1 MKGRILVVEDD
12 PGIVR
17 AVKAYLEQ
25 EGFDV
30 AVAADGLLALK
41 AALTETPT
49 LIVLDWMLPSLDG
62 LEFMRRLRQEQR
74 TPVIMLTARTE
85 ENDRILGLELGA
97 DDYVTK
103 PFSPRELV
111 ARVKAVLRRTES
123 PPEGGDEILT
133 AGALHLDLGKR
144 TVNRNGVPLELT
156 LLEFKLLH
164 ALMSQPGRVFSRDEL
179 LSRVWG
185 SDFTGVD
192 RVVDVHISHLRRRLG
207 DDPEAPMLVL
217 TIRGVGYKL
226 VEEET

>member
-1 MKGRILVVEDD
+1 MKGQILVVEDD

-25 EGFDV
+25 EGFGV
-30 AVAADGLLALK
+30 AVAADGLLALN
-41 AALTETPT
+41 AALAETPT

-85 ENDRILGLELGA
+85 ENDRVLGLELGA
-97 DDYVTK
+97 DDYMTK

-111 ARVKAVLRRTES
+111 ARVKAVLRRTEVPTERPDQTVVVGS
-123 PPEGGDEILT
+123 LQLNLE
-133 AGALHLDLGKR
+133 KR
-144 TVNRNGVPLELT
+144 SVVRAGVPLELT
-156 LLEFKLLH
+156 VLEFSLLH
-164 ALMSQPGRVFSRDEL
+164 TLMGQPGRVFSRDEL
-179 LSRVWG
+179 LNRVWG

-207 DDPEAPMLVL
+207 DDPDTPALVL
-217 TIRGVGYKL
+217 TVRGVGYKL
-226 VEEET
+226 AEAEA

>member
-1 MKGRILVVEDD
+1 MKGRVLVVEDD

-30 AVAADGLLALK
+30 TVAVDGLLGLK
-41 AALTETPT
+41 NALTEAPA

-62 LEFMRRLRQEQR
+62 PEFMRRLRQEQR

-111 ARVKAVLRRTES
+111 ARVKAVLRRTEAPTEDGTLS
-123 PPEGGDEILT
+123 VGPLQ
-133 AGALHLDLGKR
+133 LDLEKR
-144 TVNRNGVPLELT
+144 SVVRAGVPLELT
-156 LLEFKLLH
+156 LLEFKLLYT
-164 ALMSQPGRVFSRDEL
+164 LMGQPGRVFSRDEL

-185 SDFTGVD
+185 LDFTGVD

-207 DDPEAPMLVL
+207 DDPDAPALVL
-217 TIRGVGYKL
+217 TVRGVGYKL
-226 VEEET
+226 AEAGT